1 MTNGLKTPA
10 QLKVD
15 KMYKCRYKTSSKK
28 FTRGTN
34 ERNLIITKAPYYH
47 SRYKKGMIVKALD
60 LSDSKTKHTKVFYV
74 ENFISAN
81 EMNSIDEVN
90 EGNPP
95 EPKK

>member
-1 MTNGLKTPA
+1 MTKELWTPP

-28 FTRGTN
+28 FTKGTD
-34 ERNLIITKAPYYH
+34 ERKLIITKAPYYH
-47 SRYKKGMIVKALD
+47 SRYKKGMIIRALD

-81 EMNSIDEVN
+81 EMFNTNDVN
-90 EGNPP
+90 EGVPP
-95 EPKK
+95 EQK